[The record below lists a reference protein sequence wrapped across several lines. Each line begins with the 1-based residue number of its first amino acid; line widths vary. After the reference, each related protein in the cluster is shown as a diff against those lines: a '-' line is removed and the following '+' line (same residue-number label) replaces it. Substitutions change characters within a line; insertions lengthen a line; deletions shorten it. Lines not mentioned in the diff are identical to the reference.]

1 MAEAQPQ
8 ESSQPSP
15 DIGSLVGGDKS
26 AISDLVKLQSAR
38 TGEDFAITRQADAK
52 LSSDQT
58 RAEAA
63 YKAEGVGHD
72 ELKPWDANKEH
83 QKFEH
88 DPIEGFGSAG
98 GIFAMVASAFTRTPM
113 DNAINGMAG
122 ALNSIKAGDEA
133 AYERAYGSWKDNTKL
148 ALDRHKVQHDLYSDA
163 LSLMSANQGAAQAKL
178 HNAAVRFGDSQ
189 MLTLAEHGMVKEL
202 FELQE
207 SRAKAAMTMQKS
219 LDTVTESTIKNRVMK
234 SEFEEIDKSE
244 LPQPLKE
251 AKKLEAF
258 NRVHSSGQLG
268 PEAMQGMAQWAWE
281 HRQDNDGKG
290 PTAEERAEFYN
301 ANYAPRSQDP
311 KSIAL
316 RAFRDQWAVEHNG
329 EEPPAD
335 KLAEYETRLNP
346 QRGGSSILTKDRAA
360 QAEIERRKQE
370 KIAAGMD
377 PAKAFDEATV
387 EVNKVTGQTGA
398 KLDDKTLESLSD
410 QAIAGDTSVFTNLGR
425 GKQGAENVIALRA
438 KIAEKLASQ
447 GKGGAD
453 QALNAA
459 EYGGKKAALRTA
471 GTREATVGIAAF
483 EAKNMM
489 TIAREASDKVERSKV
504 VPFNQAVQAVETR
517 LSDPDLKRF
526 IVANNSLVNGYVRAI
541 SPTGVPTDIV
551 RKHAYDM
558 LSTVDGQKAYNAV
571 LDIMNNEMDAAI
583 AAPAQMRDYL
593 MGKGVSATDID
604 KKGHTPETPAVP
616 YKGDVIKYDASGNRV
631 K

>member
-1 MAEAQPQ
+1 MAEVQQ
-8 ESSQPSP
+8 DTSQSSP

-26 AISDLVKLQSAR
+26 AISDLVKMQGAR
-38 TGEDFAITRQADAK
+38 TAEDFAITRKADAQ
-52 LSSDQT
+52 LTSDQA
-58 RAEAA
+58 RAEKA
-63 YKAEGVGHD
+63 YTAEGVGHD

-83 QKFEH
+83 AKFEH
-88 DPIEGFGSAG
+88 DPIEGFGSVG
-98 GIFAMVASAFTRTPM
+98 GVFAMVASAFTKTPM
-113 DNAINGMAG
+113 DNAILGMAG

-163 LSLMSANQGAAQAKL
+163 LSLMDHNQGAAQAKL

-207 SRAKAAMTMQKS
+207 SRARAASQMQKS
-219 LDTVTESTIKNRVMK
+219 FDTVTESTIKNRVLK
-234 SEFEEIDKSE
+234 QEIDQIDQSG
-244 LPQPLKE
+244 LDPILKE
-251 AKKLEAF
+251 VKKLEAF
-258 NRVHSSGQLG
+258 NRVHTSGQLG
-268 PEAMQGMAQWAWE
+268 SEASQGMAQWAWE
-281 HRQDNDGKG
+281 HRQDNGSKG

-335 KLAEYETRLNP
+335 KIQEYESKLNP
-346 QRGGSSILTKDRAA
+346 QRGGSNILTKDRAA

-370 KIAAGMD
+370 KITAGTD

-398 KLDDKTLESLSD
+398 KLDEKTLDSLAD

-438 KIAEKLASQ
+438 RIAEKLASQ

-593 MGKGVSATDID
+593 MGKGVSATDVD
-604 KKGHTPETPAVP
+604 KKGHAPETPAAP

>member
-1 MAEAQPQ
+1 MANMQTQ
-8 ESSQPSP
+8 DTSQPSP
-15 DIGSLVGGDKS
+15 DIGSIVGGDKS
-26 AISDLVKLQSAR
+26 AISDLVKMQGAR
-38 TGEDFAITRQADAK
+38 TAEDFNITRKADAQ
-52 LSSDQT
+52 LSSDQA

-83 QKFEH
+83 AKFEH
-88 DPIEGFGSAG
+88 DPIEGFGSVG

-133 AYERAYGSWKDNTKL
+133 AYERAYGSWKENTKI
-148 ALDRHKVQHDLYSDA
+148 ALDRHKIQHDLYSDA
-163 LSLMSANQGAAQAKL
+163 LGLMNANQGAAQAKL
-178 HNAAVRFGDSQ
+178 HNAAVRFGDQQ
-189 MLTLAEHGMVKEL
+189 MLILIEHGLSKEL
-202 FELQE
+202 FELTD
-207 SRAKAAMTMQKS
+207 SRNRSMLSSAELADKI
-219 LDTVTESTIKNRVMK
+219 TESTIKNRVMK
-234 SEFEEIDKSE
+234 QEFEEIDKSE
-244 LPQPLKE
+244 LPQQLKE
-251 AKKLEAF
+251 VKKLEAF

-268 PEAMQGMAQWAWE
+268 SEAMQGMAQWAWE
-281 HRQDNDGKG
+281 RRQDNGGKG

-335 KLAEYETRLNP
+335 KIQEYEAKLNP
-346 QRGGSSILTKDRAA
+346 QRGGSSVLTKDRAA
-360 QAEIERRKQE
+360 QTEIERRKQE
-370 KIAAGMD
+370 KIATGMD

-398 KLDDKTLESLSD
+398 KLEEKTLDSLAD

-438 KIAEKLASQ
+438 RIAEKLAAQ

-489 TIAREASDKVERSKV
+489 TIAREASDKVARSKV

-517 LSDPDLKRF
+517 LSDPELKRF

-583 AAPAQMRDYL
+583 AAPNQMRDYL
-593 MGKGVSATDID
+593 MGKGTSATDID
-604 KKGHTPETPAVP
+604 KKGASHEPAAAA
-616 YKGDVIKYDASGNRV
+616 YKGDVIKYDASGNRI